1 MSIVLGILS
10 IHKFGIRCMLFS
22 PKEMDNLESFI
33 NEQFE
38 KREKIDAK
46 QDNNE
51 LKNTIKDII
60 QKLDNGELRIAEKI
74 NNEWIVNQWL
84 KKAVLLSFMLD
95 ENVVIPI
102 AIDIIAAGNALLA
115 Y

>member
-1 MSIVLGILS
+1 
-10 IHKFGIRCMLFS
+10 
-22 PKEMDNLESFI
+22 MDNLESFI

-51 LKNTIKDII
+51 LKNSIKDII

-74 NNEWIVNQWL
+74 NNEWIVN
-84 KKAVLLSFMLD
+84 
-95 ENVVIPI
+95 
-102 AIDIIAAGNALLA
+102 
-115 Y
+115 